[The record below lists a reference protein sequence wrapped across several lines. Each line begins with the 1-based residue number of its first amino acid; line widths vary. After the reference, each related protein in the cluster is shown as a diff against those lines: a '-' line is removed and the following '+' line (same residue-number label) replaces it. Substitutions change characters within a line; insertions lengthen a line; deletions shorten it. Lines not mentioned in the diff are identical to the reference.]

1 MTEHVLKELPAG
13 IERSDRRQQIFD
25 AVQSLCA
32 RFDDAYWRKKER
44 EHAFPF
50 EFHRAFAEGGWLGI
64 TMPKEFGG
72 SGLGVSDAALMMQIV
87 GNSAGAISACSSIHI
102 NLFGPHPIVKHG
114 TPQQKLKFIPPLIK
128 GDHRVAFGVTEPDA
142 GLDTSNISTTARRV
156 GDRYVISGQK
166 MWTTT
171 AQEANK
177 ILLLVRTTPKDQCVK
192 PMDGLTLFYSDLDRR
207 RIEVKAIDKMGRN
220 AVDSNMVFID
230 NLEVD
235 LESRIGDEGDGFRLL
250 LDSLNPERIL
260 IASETIGVG
269 KRAVD
274 LAAKYASERE
284 VFGRKIGA
292 NQSIQHPLAESW
304 MALEAADLMVWH
316 AARLYDKGFSCGSEA
331 NASKYLAAEAAFEA
345 CDRALRT
352 HGGVGYA
359 KEYNIERYLREVM
372 LMRIAPIS
380 REMILCYVAEK
391 VLGLPRSY

>member
-1 MTEHVLKELPAG
+1 VTEHVLKELPAG

-192 PMDGLTLFYSDLDRR
+192 PMDGLTLFYCDLDRR

-284 VFGRKIGA
+284 VFGRKIGE

-316 AARLYDKGFSCGSEA
+316 AARSYDNGRNCGAEA
-331 NASKYLAAEAAFEA
+331 NAAKYLAAEAAFEA

-380 REMILCYVAEK
+380 REMILCYIAEK

>member
-1 MTEHVLKELPAG
+1 VLKELPAG

-25 AVQSLCA
+25 AIQSLCA
-32 RFDDAYWRKKER
+32 RFDDAYWREKER
-44 EHAFPF
+44 KHAFPF

-64 TMPKEFGG
+64 TMPEEFGG

-102 NLFGPHPIVKHG
+102 NLFGPHAIVKHG

-128 GDHRVAFGVTEPDA
+128 GDHRAAFGVTEPDA

-156 GDRYVISGQK
+156 GDRYIISGQK

-177 ILLLVRTTPKDQCVK
+177 ILLLVRTSPKDQCAN
-192 PMDGLTLFYSDLDRR
+192 PMDGLTLFYCDLDRT

-230 NLEVD
+230 NLDVD
-235 LESRIGDEGDGFRLL
+235 LESRIGNEGEGFRLL

-260 IASETIGVG
+260 IASEAIGVG
-269 KRAVD
+269 KRALD

-316 AARLYDKGFSCGSEA
+316 AARRYDKGFSCGAEA

-345 CDRALRT
+345 CDRAMRT

-359 KEYNIERYLREVM
+359 KEYNIERYFREVM
-372 LMRIAPIS
+372 LMRIAPVS
-380 REMILCYVAEK
+380 REMILCHVAEK

>member
-1 MTEHVLKELPAG
+1 
-13 IERSDRRQQIFD
+13 
-25 AVQSLCA
+25 
-32 RFDDAYWRKKER
+32 
-44 EHAFPF
+44 
-50 EFHRAFAEGGWLGI
+50 
-64 TMPKEFGG
+64 
-72 SGLGVSDAALMMQIV
+72 
-87 GNSAGAISACSSIHI
+87 
-102 NLFGPHPIVKHG
+102 
-114 TPQQKLKFIPPLIK
+114 
-128 GDHRVAFGVTEPDA
+128 
-142 GLDTSNISTTARRV
+142 
-156 GDRYVISGQK
+156 
-166 MWTTT
+166 
-171 AQEANK
+171 
-177 ILLLVRTTPKDQCVK
+177 
-192 PMDGLTLFYSDLDRR
+192 
-207 RIEVKAIDKMGRN
+207 
-220 AVDSNMVFID
+220 
-230 NLEVD
+230 
-235 LESRIGDEGDGFRLL
+235 FRLL

-316 AARLYDKGFSCGSEA
+316 AARSYDNGRNCGAEA
-331 NASKYLAAEAAFEA
+331 NAAKYLAAEAAFEA

-380 REMILCYVAEK
+380 REMILCYIAEK

>member
-1 MTEHVLKELPAG
+1 MKNLPAG
-13 IERSDRRQQIFD
+13 LEPNDRRQQIFE
-25 AVQSLCA
+25 AVGALCA
-32 RFDDAYWRKKER
+32 RFDDAYWREKER
-44 EHAFPF
+44 THSFPT
-50 EFHRAFAEGGWLGI
+50 EFHQAFADGGWLGI
-64 TMPKEFGG
+64 TMPRELGG

-102 NLFGPHPIVKHG
+102 NLFGPHAIVKHG
-114 TPQQKLKFIPPLIK
+114 STEQKLKFIPPLIDGNHK
-128 GDHRVAFGVTEPDA
+128 VAFGVTEPNA
-142 GLDTSNISTTARRV
+142 GLDTSSISTTGRRV

-177 ILLLVRTTPKDQCVK
+177 ILLLVRTTPKDQCAK
-192 PMDGLTLFYSDLDRR
+192 PMDGLTLFYCDLDRR

-284 VFGRKIGA
+284 VFGRKIGE

-316 AARLYDKGFSCGSEA
+316 AARSYDNGRNCGAEA
-331 NASKYLAAEAAFEA
+331 NAAKYLAAEAAFEA

-380 REMILCYVAEK
+380 REMIFCYIAEK

>member
-1 MTEHVLKELPAG
+1 VTEHVLKELPAG

-316 AARLYDKGFSCGSEA
+316 AARSYDDGRNCGAEA
-331 NASKYLAAEAAFEA
+331 NAAKYLAAEAAFEA

>member
-1 MTEHVLKELPAG
+1 MLQELPAG

-25 AVQSLCA
+25 AIQSICA
-32 RFDDAYWRKKER
+32 RFDDAYWREKER

-102 NLFGPHPIVKHG
+102 NLFGPHAIVKHG

-156 GDRYVISGQK
+156 GDRYIIRGQK

-177 ILLLVRTTPKDQCVK
+177 ILLLVRTSPKDQCAK
-192 PMDGLTLFYSDLDRR
+192 PMDGLTLFYCDLDRT
-207 RIEVKAIDKMGRN
+207 RIEVKAIEKMGRN

-235 LESRIGDEGDGFRLL
+235 LESRIGNEGDGFRLL

-284 VFGRKIGA
+284 VFGRKIGG

-316 AARLYDKGFSCGSEA
+316 AARSYDNGRNCGAEA
-331 NASKYLAAEAAFEA
+331 NAAKYLAAEAAFEA

-380 REMILCYVAEK
+380 REMILCYIAEK

>member
-102 NLFGPHPIVKHG
+102 NLFGPHAIVNHG
-114 TPQQKLKFIPPLIK
+114 STEQKLKFIPPLIDGNHK
-128 GDHRVAFGVTEPDA
+128 VAFGVTEPNA
-142 GLDTSNISTTARRV
+142 GLDTSSISTTGRRV

-177 ILLLVRTTPKDQCVK
+177 ILLLVRTTPKDQCLK
-192 PMDGLTLFYSDLDRR
+192 PMDGLTLFYCDLDRR

-235 LESRIGDEGDGFRLL
+235 LESRIGNEGDGFRLL

-284 VFGRKIGA
+284 VFGRKIGE

-316 AARLYDKGFSCGSEA
+316 AARSYDNGRNCGAEA
-331 NASKYLAAEAAFEA
+331 NAAKYLAAEAAFEA

-380 REMILCYVAEK
+380 REMILCYIAEK